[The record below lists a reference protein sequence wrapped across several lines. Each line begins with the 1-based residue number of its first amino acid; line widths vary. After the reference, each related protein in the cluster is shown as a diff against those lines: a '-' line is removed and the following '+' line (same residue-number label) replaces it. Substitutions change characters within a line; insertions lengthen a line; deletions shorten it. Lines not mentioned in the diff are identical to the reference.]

1 MSLQS
6 QRFNES
12 CQIADLEIT
21 NRSLMS
27 INATLESV
35 KHRQAKEIRDLRR
48 KLRESRLI
56 LPPPAYR
63 AVQSPTDN
71 DTDENDDDESDS
83 ESTAR
88 TVDETYRRVKTMIE
102 LLLETGRKALE
113 SKVPDDLEG
122 ARGGTKVLNADEVR
136 SWRDSADEND
146 FVNMNADLALLNGSG
161 NPRSV
166 RNNDNYTSEE
176 EVEDMITPDAATSSP
191 IPPIHITPSL

>member
-1 MSLQS
+1 
-6 QRFNES
+6 
-12 CQIADLEIT
+12 
-21 NRSLMS
+21 MS
-27 INATLESV
+27 INASLESV

-63 AVQSPTDN
+63 AVKSPTDN
-71 DTDENDDDESDS
+71 DTDDDDDDDDDECDS
-83 ESTAR
+83 ETIAR
-88 TVDETYRRVKTMIE
+88 TVDDTYRRIKTMIE

-113 SKVPDDLEG
+113 SKVTDDLEG
-122 ARGGTKVLNADEVR
+122 GRGGTKVLNADELR

-146 FVNMNADLALLNGSG
+146 FVNVDALLNGFG

-166 RNNDNYTSEE
+166 RTNDNYASEE